1 MKKMSRKNFRG
12 GPLFSSKASSSTGPS
27 SSSPAGGSGVRRATW
42 ADKIRDKLPPL
53 GENEYEV
60 LWERGVLG
68 VIFLES
74 EKDGIPYVSKATE
87 SCISP
92 AVSQGDILKFVN
104 VVRSRDH
111 SFADFFKILAT
122 MKKPVLLRFERISA
136 STPSSDE
143 DEASQLFGVQRSSST
158 NAVNNASHYAR
169 QNVPTVDEGDLAG
182 KLQRA
187 NSVPQKDQKPPKATR
202 GAFWRANGA
211 KDSVGPAQSVGPSSN
226 DRMAASQAHRRMPS
240 NREQVSP
247 RDANGGHS
255 PLGPHEYQVYW
266 ETGSLGLFFGQS
278 DELAS

>member
-12 GPLFSSKASSSTGPS
+12 GPLFSSKSSSASHGPS
-27 SSSPAGGSGVRRATW
+27 TSASPGSSQNGGGGILRRTTW
-42 ADKIRDKLPPL
+42 ADKIREKLPPL

-104 VVRSRDH
+104 VVRSKDH

-143 DEASQLFGVQRSSST
+143 DEASALFGGAPRSSST
-158 NAVNNASHYAR
+158 NAQKKTRV
-169 QNVPTVDEGDLAG
+169 
-182 KLQRA
+182 A
-187 NSVPQKDQKPPKATR
+187 NSSERTRCHKKTKNRQK
-202 GAFWRANGA
+202 
-211 KDSVGPAQSVGPSSN
+211 
-226 DRMAASQAHRRMPS
+226 
-240 NREQVSP
+240 
-247 RDANGGHS
+247 
-255 PLGPHEYQVYW
+255 
-266 ETGSLGLFFGQS
+266 
-278 DELAS
+278 